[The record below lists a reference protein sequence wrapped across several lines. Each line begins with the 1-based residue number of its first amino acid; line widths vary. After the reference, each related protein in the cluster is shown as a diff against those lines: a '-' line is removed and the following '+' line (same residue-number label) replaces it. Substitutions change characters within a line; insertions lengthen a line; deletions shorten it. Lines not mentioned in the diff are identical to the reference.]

1 MGGAIL
7 VVPGVGV
14 WRRIEDVEN
23 WRDCVD
29 VGDEGGGVE
38 VRDPSRVNIWT
49 CILHLINSI
58 GVLSISDG

>member
-29 VGDEGGGVE
+29 VG
-38 VRDPSRVNIWT
+38 SFACQHLN
-49 CILHLINSI
+49 LHPTF
-58 GVLSISDG
+58 D